1 MKNNKSSAFRNLN
14 SYRRRKMKSRFSLID
29 LFAVVQE
36 LRQYIGMRL
45 NNVYDIN
52 AKTYLLKLSKYDKK
66 VMIIFESGIRLH
78 STEHGWSK
86 NIMPSGFSMK
96 LRKHLRDKRLE
107 DINVV
112 GLDRI
117 VDMRFGNGPA
127 AYHLLIE
134 LYDRGNVVLTDS
146 EYVILNILRPR
157 TIEADNVRYAVRET
171 YVVEV
176 REFKEYRRTAN
187 EEMANR
193 LLHACQPGDT
203 LHKCLVSRFPYG
215 PVLFEHCLLENK
227 LSLRMKVQTVTE
239 DQSLVS
245 ALALSLSSAFELFEK
260 ICNEPSRGYLKM
272 TIEENAAGEQIEI
285 FHEFHP
291 YFFSQFA
298 NSECKQFD
306 TFNGAVD
313 EYFSKLDSQKHQ
325 QKQLQQERAALK
337 RLENV
342 RQDHEQRLA
351 NLKADQ
357 ILKERMAI
365 AVELNSETVE
375 QALAVLRSAIASKL
389 EWFQINEMIQ
399 DARDLGDPV
408 AGKILRL
415 CLERNAFVMR
425 LPVDVFENDQEL
437 GDTDTVDVEIDLALS
452 SHQNSRRW
460 FTQMKESA
468 LKQKKTIAAG
478 GKALKSAE
486 LRTKEQ
492 LKSTRQ
498 KTNVGKVRKM
508 FWFEKFHWFLS
519 SDRLLVLAGRDAKQ
533 NEILVKRYLKPGD
546 LYVHADLRG
555 AASVVIKKSEDKRP
569 IPPKTLNEAAA
580 LAICLSAAWESKV
593 VTSAWWVK
601 HDQVSKSAP
610 SGEYLKTG
618 GFMIRGKKNYLTA
631 SQLVMGFGLLFR
643 LDSESAARH
652 LEKRRQAEDEHD
664 DKEANCDNHFQDEQ
678 RKQRKHHKKDISE
691 LSEQSFHSVNSEEF
705 AYPDVEIPLDGLK
718 LGSEIETQHEE
729 EEEEKLGKATATAA
743 AVEEEEDGDED
754 DEKEE
759 EEEEEEEEYDVNVV
773 QNETLD
779 AIQCLTGNPTE
790 DDNILF
796 ALPVCAPYAALNNYK
811 FKVKLTPGTT
821 KKGKAIKT
829 AIDLFM
835 HDRTAWPGLREFIKV
850 IQEQDVARDFP
861 GKVKVLAPNL
871 HSVRKKR

>member
-1 MKNNKSSAFRNLN
+1 MKG
-14 SYRRRKMKSRFSLID
+14 RFSLID
-29 LFAVVQE
+29 LLAVVQE

-45 NNVYDIN
+45 NLIYDIN
-52 AKTYLLKLSKYDKK
+52 TKTYLLKLSKPDKK

-78 STEHGWSK
+78 STDYGWSK
-86 NIMPSGFSMK
+86 NIMPSGFTMK

-107 DINVV
+107 DISVV

-117 VDMRFGNGPA
+117 VDMRFGNGPTA
-127 AYHLLIE
+127 CHLIIE

-146 EYVILNILRPR
+146 EYVILNILRAR

-176 REFKEYRRTAN
+176 REFEEYRRTAD
-187 EEMANR
+187 EEMASR

-203 LHKCLVSRFPYG
+203 LHKCLVPHFPYG
-215 PVLFEHCLLENK
+215 PVLLEHCLLENK
-227 LSLRMKVQTVTE
+227 LSLRMKVQAVIG

-245 ALALSLSSAFELFEK
+245 ALALSLSLAFELFEK

-272 TIEENAAGEQIEI
+272 TVEENTAGERIEI

-313 EYFSKLDSQKHQ
+313 EYFSKLDSQKCQ

-351 NLKADQ
+351 NLQADQ
-357 ILKERMAI
+357 MLKERMAV

-375 QALAVLRSAIASKL
+375 QALAVLRSAIAMKL

-408 AGKILRL
+408 AGKIVRL

-425 LPVDVFENDQEL
+425 LPVDVFDDDQEL
-437 GDTDTVDVEIDLALS
+437 GDAETVDVEIDLALS

-460 FTQMKESA
+460 FSQMKESA

-498 KTNVGKVRKM
+498 KTNIGKVRKM
-508 FWFEKFHWFLS
+508 FWFEKFHWFFS
-519 SDRLLVLAGRDAKQ
+519 SDRLLVIAGRDAKQ
-533 NEILVKRYLKPGD
+533 NEMLVKRYLKPGD

-555 AASVVIKKSEDKRP
+555 AASVVIKQSEDKGP

-580 LAICLSAAWESKV
+580 LAVCLSAAWESKV

-652 LEKRRQAEDEHD
+652 LEKRCQAEDGLDGE
-664 DKEANCDNHFQDEQ
+664 EANCDNLQDEQ
-678 RKQRKHHKKDISE
+678 NKPRKLVTSE
-691 LSEQSFHSVNSEEF
+691 LSEQSFNSVNSEEF
-705 AYPDVEIPLDGLK
+705 SYPDVEIPLDGLK
-718 LGSEIETQHEE
+718 LESEKETQHEE
-729 EEEEKLGKATATAA
+729 EEEKEFGKATAA
-743 AVEEEEDGDED
+743 AVEEED
-754 DEKEE
+754 DDDEE
-759 EEEEEEEEYDVNVV
+759 EEEEDEGYDVNVV

-796 ALPVCAPYAALNNYK
+796 ALPVCAPYAALSNYK

-835 HDRTAWPGLREFIKV
+835 QDRTAWPGLREFIKV

-861 GKVKVLAPNL
+861 GKVKVSAPNL
-871 HSVRKKR
+871 QSVRKKR